1 MKKTLFLAALMCA
14 ALTGCGTASAPE
26 APTATDAPTTA
37 AATDAPTTEPTT
49 TTEPET
55 TAAATTEPTTTQ
67 APTDPTTAEAPTDA
81 TVSFRLTP
89 DMAELV
95 GEGGTPTDDGLVE
108 YTMDATKHA
117 ELLQQLDAQFSEAD
131 AAIVTD
137 QKYSYVT
144 GIRHDPGF
152 ADYYVDISEPEA
164 FMQSMAVMIVVDLR
178 THAGLYQQ
186 VAGVPY
192 SVDIHFLDP
201 AGEEFHTTHY
211 PQDE

>member
-1 MKKTLFLAALMCA
+1 MKKTLILAALMCA

-26 APTATDAPTTA
+26 TPTATDAPTTA
-37 AATDAPTTEPTT
+37 AVTDAPTTEATT
-49 TTEPET
+49 
-55 TAAATTEPTTTQ
+55 ATTEAPTEAPTTTQ
-67 APTDPTTAEAPTDA
+67 APTEPE
-81 TVSFRLTP
+81 TVTFRLTP

-108 YTMDATKHA
+108 YTMDADKHA

-152 ADYYVDISEPEA
+152 ADYYVDISEPEP
-164 FMQSMAVMIVVDLR
+164 FMQSMAVMVVVDLR
-178 THAGLYQQ
+178 THAGLYQN

-201 AGEEFHTTHY
+201 AGEEFHLTHY
-211 PQDE
+211 PQDEG

>member
-1 MKKTLFLAALMCA
+1 MKKTLILATLMCA
-14 ALTGCGTASAPE
+14 ALTGCGTASTPE
-26 APTATDAPTTA
+26 TPAATDAPTTA
-37 AATDAPTTEPTT
+37 SATDAPTTEPITT
-49 TTEPET
+49 AEPTTDTTE
-55 TAAATTEPTTTQ
+55 APTTTQ
-67 APTDPTTAEAPTDA
+67 AA
-81 TVSFRLTP
+81 TVTFRLTP

-131 AAIVTD
+131 DAIVTD

-152 ADYYVDISEPEA
+152 ADYYVDISDPEP

-211 PQDE
+211 PQDEG

>member
-1 MKKTLFLAALMCA
+1 MKKALFLAVLMCA

-26 APTATDAPTTA
+26 TPTATDAPTA
-37 AATDAPTTEPTT
+37 DAVTDAPMTEPTT
-49 TTEPET
+49 TEAPTEPTT
-55 TAAATTEPTTTQ
+55 TATEPPTTTQ
-67 APTDPTTAEAPTDA
+67 APTEPETTAPA
-81 TVSFRLTP
+81 TVTFRLTP
-89 DMAELV
+89 EMAELV

-108 YTMDATKHA
+108 YTMDADKHA
-117 ELLQQLDAQFSEAD
+117 ALLQQLDAQFTAAD

-152 ADYYVDISEPEA
+152 ADYYVDISEPEP
-164 FMQSMAVMIVVDLR
+164 FMQSMAVMVVVDLR

>member
-26 APTATDAPTTA
+26 TPTATDAPTTA
-37 AATDAPTTEPTT
+37 VATDAPTTEPI
-49 TTEPET
+49 T
-55 TAAATTEPTTTQ
+55 TAEPTT
-67 APTDPTTAEAPTDA
+67 ATAEAPTEPPTTQA
-81 TVSFRLTP
+81 PTVSFRLTP
-89 DMAELV
+89 EMAELV

-108 YTMDATKHA
+108 YTMDADKHA
-117 ELLQQLDAQFSEAD
+117 ALLQQLDAQFSEAD

-152 ADYYVDISEPEA
+152 ADYYVDISEPEP

>member
-1 MKKTLFLAALMCA
+1 MKKTLILAALMCA
-14 ALTGCGTASAPE
+14 VLTGCGTASTP
-26 APTATDAPTTA
+26 
-37 AATDAPTTEPTT
+37 
-49 TTEPET
+49 EPET
-55 TAAATTEPTTTQ
+55 TQAQTEPVTTAEPTEATTEAPTTTQ
-67 APTDPTTAEAPTDA
+67 APTEPE
-81 TVSFRLTP
+81 TVTFRLTP
-89 DMAELV
+89 EMADLV

-108 YTMDATKHA
+108 YTMDAAKHA
-117 ELLQQLDAQFSEAD
+117 ELLQQLDAQFTEAD

-152 ADYYVDISEPEA
+152 ADYYVDISEPEP
-164 FMQSMAVMIVVDLR
+164 FMNSMAVMVVVDLR
-178 THAGLYQQ
+178 THAGLYQN

-211 PQDE
+211 PQEE

>member
-14 ALTGCGTASAPE
+14 ALTGCGSASTPE
-26 APTATDAPTTA
+26 PT
-37 AATDAPTTEPTT
+37 AATDAPTTEPA
-49 TTEPET
+49 TTEAPTEPPT
-55 TAAATTEPTTTQ
+55 TQAPTEPTTTTQ
-67 APTDPTTAEAPTDA
+67 ATTEPE

-108 YTMDATKHA
+108 YTMDATRHA
-117 ELLQQLDAQFSEAD
+117 ELLQQLDAQFSETD

-164 FMQSMAVMIVVDLR
+164 FMQSMAVMVVVDLR

-211 PQDE
+211 PQDEG

>member
-1 MKKTLFLAALMCA
+1 MKKTLFLSVLMCA
-14 ALTGCGTASAPE
+14 ALTGCGTASTPE
-26 APTATDAPTTA
+26 TPTATDAPTTA
-37 AATDAPTTEPTT
+37 AVTDAPTTEPTT
-49 TTEPET
+49 TAEPT
-55 TAAATTEPTTTQ
+55 TATTEATTEPPTTQ
-67 APTDPTTAEAPTDA
+67 APTEPE
-81 TVSFRLTP
+81 TVTFRLTP
-89 DMAELV
+89 EMAELV
-95 GEGGTPTDDGLVE
+95 GEGGTPTDDGIVE
-108 YTMDATKHA
+108 YTMDADKHA

-152 ADYYVDISEPEA
+152 SDYYVDISEPEP
-164 FMQSMAVMIVVDLR
+164 FMQSMAVMVVVDLR

>member
-26 APTATDAPTTA
+26 TPTATDAPTTA
-37 AATDAPTTEPTT
+37 AVTDAPTTEATT
-49 TTEPET
+49 
-55 TAAATTEPTTTQ
+55 ATTEAPTEAPTTTQ
-67 APTDPTTAEAPTDA
+67 APTEPE
-81 TVSFRLTP
+81 TVTFRLTP

-108 YTMDATKHA
+108 YTMDADKHA

-152 ADYYVDISEPEA
+152 ADYYVDISEPEP
-164 FMQSMAVMIVVDLR
+164 FMQSMAVMVVVDLR

-201 AGEEFHTTHY
+201 AGEEFQTTHY

>member
-1 MKKTLFLAALMCA
+1 MKKALILAVLMCA

-26 APTATDAPTTA
+26 TPTATDAPTTA
-37 AATDAPTTEPTT
+37 AVTDAPTTEPPTT
-49 TTEPET
+49 QAPTEP
-55 TAAATTEPTTTQ
+55 PTTTQ
-67 APTDPTTAEAPTDA
+67 AATEPTTVT
-81 TVSFRLTP
+81 FRLTP
-89 DMAELV
+89 EMAELV

-117 ELLQQLDAQFSEAD
+117 ELLQQLDAQFTEAD
-131 AAIVTD
+131 DAIVTD

-152 ADYYVDISEPEA
+152 ADYYVDISDPEP
-164 FMQSMAVMIVVDLR
+164 FMNSMAVMVVVDLR

-211 PQDE
+211 PQDEG

>member
-26 APTATDAPTTA
+26 TTTATDAPTA
-37 AATDAPTTEPTT
+37 EPTT
-49 TTEPET
+49 ATETET
-55 TAAATTEPTTTQ
+55 TAAATTEPTTA
-67 APTDPTTAEAPTDA
+67 APTEPE
-81 TVSFRLTP
+81 TVTFRLTP
-89 DMAELV
+89 EMAELV

-164 FMQSMAVMIVVDLR
+164 FMQSMAVMVVVDLR

-201 AGEEFHTTHY
+201 EGEEFHLTHY
-211 PQDE
+211 PQDEG

>member
-1 MKKTLFLAALMCA
+1 MKKTLILAALMCA
-14 ALTGCGTASAPE
+14 ALTGCGTASTPE
-26 APTATDAPTTA
+26 PVETTA

-49 TTEPET
+49 TEEPTTATTEAATEPPT
-55 TAAATTEPTTTQ
+55 TQAPTEPTTT
-67 APTDPTTAEAPTDA
+67 EAPTDA

-108 YTMDATKHA
+108 YTMDADKHA
-117 ELLQQLDAQFSEAD
+117 ELLQQLDAQFTEAD

-152 ADYYVDISEPEA
+152 ADYYVDISDPEP
-164 FMQSMAVMIVVDLR
+164 FMQSMAVMVVVDLR
-178 THAGLYQQ
+178 MHAGLYQN

-201 AGEEFHTTHY
+201 AGEEFHLTHY
-211 PQDE
+211 PQEE

>member
-1 MKKTLFLAALMCA
+1 MKRALILAALMCA
-14 ALTGCGTASAPE
+14 ALTGCGNASAPE
-26 APTATDAPTTA
+26 PVATTAAEPETVATTATEAPTTA
-37 AATDAPTTEPTT
+37 EP
-49 TTEPET
+49 EPET
-55 TAAATTEPTTTQ
+55 EAATVT
-67 APTDPTTAEAPTDA
+67 
-81 TVSFRLTP
+81 FRLTP

-108 YTMDATKHA
+108 YTMDAARHA
-117 ELLQQLDAQFSEAD
+117 ELLQQLDAQFTAD
-131 AAIVTD
+131 DDAIVAD

-152 ADYYVDISEPEA
+152 ADYYVDISEPEP
-164 FMQSMAVMIVVDLR
+164 FMNSMAVMVVVDLR
-178 THAGLYQQ
+178 THAGLYQN

-201 AGEEFHTTHY
+201 GGEEFHLTHY

>member
-1 MKKTLFLAALMCA
+1 MKKTLILAALMCA
-14 ALTGCGTASAPE
+14 ELTGCGTASTPE
-26 APTATDAPTTA
+26 PVATT

-49 TTEPET
+49 TEAPTEPTT
-55 TAAATTEPTTTQ
+55 TATEPTTTQ
-67 APTDPTTAEAPTDA
+67 APTVT
-81 TVSFRLTP
+81 FRLTP

-152 ADYYVDISEPEA
+152 ADYYVDISEPEP
-164 FMQSMAVMIVVDLR
+164 FMNSMAVMVVVDLR

-201 AGEEFHTTHY
+201 AGEEFHLTHY

>member
-1 MKKTLFLAALMCA
+1 MKKTLILAVLMCA

-26 APTATDAPTTA
+26 PEPVLTTA
-37 AATDAPTTEPTT
+37 PATDAPTTEPTT
-49 TTEPET
+49 TELP
-55 TAAATTEPTTTQ
+55 TTEAT
-67 APTDPTTAEAPTDA
+67 TDPTTAEAPTDA

-117 ELLQQLDAQFSEAD
+117 ELLQQLDAQFTEAD
-131 AAIVTD
+131 ATIVTD

-152 ADYYVDISEPEA
+152 ADYYVDISDPEP
-164 FMQSMAVMIVVDLR
+164 FMNSMAVMVVVDLR
-178 THAGLYQQ
+178 MHAGLYQN

>member
-26 APTATDAPTTA
+26 TTIATDAPTAEPATTA
-37 AATDAPTTEPTT
+37 EPTT
-49 TTEPET
+49 A
-55 TAAATTEPTTTQ
+55 TAEATTEPPTTQ
-67 APTDPTTAEAPTDA
+67 APTEAE
-81 TVSFRLTP
+81 TVTFRLTP

-108 YTMDATKHA
+108 YTMDATRHA

-131 AAIVTD
+131 SAIVTD

-164 FMQSMAVMIVVDLR
+164 FMQSMAVMVVVDLR

>member
-1 MKKTLFLAALMCA
+1 MKKTLILAVLMCA
-14 ALTGCGTASAPE
+14 AMTGCGTAPTSE
-26 APTATDAPTTA
+26 TTTATDAPATA

-49 TTEPET
+49 TAEPT
-55 TAAATTEPTTTQ
+55 AATTEATTEPPTTQ
-67 APTDPTTAEAPTDA
+67 APTEPE
-81 TVSFRLTP
+81 TVTFRLTP

-95 GEGGTPTDDGLVE
+95 GEGGTSTDDGLVE
-108 YTMDATKHA
+108 YTMDAEKHA
-117 ELLQQLDAQFSEAD
+117 ALLQQLDAQFSEAD

-152 ADYYVDISEPEA
+152 ADYYVDISDPEP
-164 FMQSMAVMIVVDLR
+164 FMQSMAVMVVVDLR

-192 SVDIHFLDP
+192 SVDIHFLDQ

-211 PQDE
+211 PQDEG

>member
-1 MKKTLFLAALMCA
+1 MKKTLILAVLMCA
-14 ALTGCGTASAPE
+14 ALTGCGTASTPE
-26 APTATDAPTTA
+26 PVATT
-37 AATDAPTTEPTT
+37 AATDAPTAEPTEPPTT
-49 TTEPET
+49 TEAPTEPPT
-55 TAAATTEPTTTQ
+55 TATEPTTTQ
-67 APTDPTTAEAPTDA
+67 APTVT
-81 TVSFRLTP
+81 FRLTP

-108 YTMDATKHA
+108 YTMDATRHA

-152 ADYYVDISEPEA
+152 ADYYVDISDPEP
-164 FMQSMAVMIVVDLR
+164 FMNSMAVMVVVDLR
-178 THAGLYQQ
+178 TRAGLYQN

-201 AGEEFHTTHY
+201 AGEEFHLTHY

>member
-1 MKKTLFLAALMCA
+1 MKKTLILAALLCA
-14 ALTGCGTASAPE
+14 ALTGCGTASTPE
-26 APTATDAPTTA
+26 TPAATDAPTTA
-37 AATDAPTTEPTT
+37 AVTDAPTTEPTT
-49 TTEPET
+49 ATEPET
-55 TAAATTEPTTTQ
+55 TSAATTEPPTTA
-67 APTDPTTAEAPTDA
+67 APTDPE
-81 TVSFRLTP
+81 TVTFRLTP
-89 DMAELV
+89 EMAELV

-108 YTMDATKHA
+108 YTMDATRHA
-117 ELLQQLDAQFSEAD
+117 ELLQQLDTQFTEAD
-131 AAIVTD
+131 DAIVTD

>member
-14 ALTGCGTASAPE
+14 ALTGCGTASTPE
-26 APTATDAPTTA
+26 PVATT
-37 AATDAPTTEPTT
+37 AATDAPTAEPTT
-49 TTEPET
+49 TSEPTTSPTE
-55 TAAATTEPTTTQ
+55 APTTTQ
-67 APTDPTTAEAPTDA
+67 ATTVT
-81 TVSFRLTP
+81 FRLTP

-117 ELLQQLDAQFSEAD
+117 ELLQQLDAQFTEAD

-152 ADYYVDISEPEA
+152 ADYYVDISNPES
-164 FMQSMAVMIVVDLR
+164 FLSSMAVMVVVDLR

-211 PQDE
+211 PQDEG

>member
-1 MKKTLFLAALMCA
+1 MKKTLFLAAMMCA

-26 APTATDAPTTA
+26 TPTSTDAPTTA
-37 AATDAPTTEPTT
+37 VATDAPTTEPATT
-49 TTEPET
+49 DAPTEPPT
-55 TAAATTEPTTTQ
+55 TATESPTTQ
-67 APTDPTTAEAPTDA
+67 APTDA
-81 TVSFRLTP
+81 TVTFRLTP

-117 ELLQQLDAQFSEAD
+117 ELLQQLDAQFTEAD
-131 AAIVTD
+131 DAIVTD

-152 ADYYVDISEPEA
+152 ADYYVDISEPEP
-164 FMQSMAVMIVVDLR
+164 FMQSMAVMVVVDLR

>member
-1 MKKTLFLAALMCA
+1 MKKTLILAALMCA

-26 APTATDAPTTA
+26 TVATTA
-37 AATDAPTTEPTT
+37 AATDAPTTEPA
-49 TTEPET
+49 T
-55 TAAATTEPTTTQ
+55 TAEPTEAPTTTQ
-67 APTDPTTAEAPTDA
+67 APTEQE
-81 TVSFRLTP
+81 TVTFRLTP

-108 YTMDATKHA
+108 YTMDADKHA
-117 ELLQQLDAQFSEAD
+117 ELLQKLDAQFTAAD
-131 AAIVTD
+131 DAIVTD

-144 GIRHDPGF
+144 GIRHDTGF
-152 ADYYVDISEPEA
+152 ADYYVDISDPEP
-164 FMQSMAVMIVVDLR
+164 FMNSMAVMVVVDLR

-186 VAGVPY
+186 VAGAPY

>member
-1 MKKTLFLAALMCA
+1 MKKTLFLAVLMCA

-26 APTATDAPTTA
+26 PN
-37 AATDAPTTEPTT
+37 AATDAPTTEPAT
-49 TTEPET
+49 TTEPPT
-55 TAAATTEPTTTQ
+55 TQAPTEPTTTTQ
-67 APTDPTTAEAPTDA
+67 APTEQE
-81 TVSFRLTP
+81 TVTFRLTP

-95 GEGGTPTDDGLVE
+95 GEGGTPADDGLVE
-108 YTMDATKHA
+108 YTMDADKHA
-117 ELLQQLDAQFSEAD
+117 ELLQQLDTQFSEAD

-152 ADYYVDISEPEA
+152 ADYYVDISDPEA
-164 FMQSMAVMIVVDLR
+164 FMQSMAVMVVVDLR

-211 PQDE
+211 PQDEG

>member
-1 MKKTLFLAALMCA
+1 MKKTLILAALMCA
-14 ALTGCGTASAPE
+14 ALTGCGRASTP
-26 APTATDAPTTA
+26 
-37 AATDAPTTEPTT
+37 
-49 TTEPET
+49 EPET
-55 TAAATTEPTTTQ
+55 TQAQTEPVTTAEPTTATTEAPTEPPTTQ
-67 APTDPTTAEAPTDA
+67 APTEPE
-81 TVSFRLTP
+81 TVTFRLTP
-89 DMAELV
+89 EMAELV

-117 ELLQQLDAQFSEAD
+117 ELLQQLDTQFTAAD
-131 AAIVTD
+131 DAIVAD

-152 ADYYVDISEPEA
+152 ADYYVDISEPES
-164 FMQSMAVMIVVDLR
+164 FLSSMAVMVVVDLR
-178 THAGLYQQ
+178 THAGLYQN

-211 PQDE
+211 PQEE

>member
-1 MKKTLFLAALMCA
+1 MKKTLILAVLMCA
-14 ALTGCGTASAPE
+14 ALTGCGTASTPE
-26 APTATDAPTTA
+26 PVATT
-37 AATDAPTTEPTT
+37 AATDAPTAEPTEPPTT
-49 TTEPET
+49 TEAPTEPPT
-55 TAAATTEPTTTQ
+55 TATEPTTTQ
-67 APTDPTTAEAPTDA
+67 APTVT
-81 TVSFRLTP
+81 FRLTP

-108 YTMDATKHA
+108 YTMDATRHA

-152 ADYYVDISEPEA
+152 ADYYVDISDPEP
-164 FMQSMAVMIVVDLR
+164 FMNSMAVMVVADLR
-178 THAGLYQQ
+178 THAGLYQN

-201 AGEEFHTTHY
+201 AGEEFHLTHY

>member
-1 MKKTLFLAALMCA
+1 MKKTLILSALMCA
-14 ALTGCGTASAPE
+14 ALTGCGTVSTPE
-26 APTATDAPTTA
+26 PVETTA

-49 TTEPET
+49 TEEPTTATTEAATEPPT
-55 TAAATTEPTTTQ
+55 TQAPTEPTTT
-67 APTDPTTAEAPTDA
+67 EAPTDA

-117 ELLQQLDAQFSEAD
+117 ELLQQLDAQFTEAD
-131 AAIVTD
+131 ATIVTD

-152 ADYYVDISEPEA
+152 ADYYVDISDPEP
-164 FMQSMAVMIVVDLR
+164 FMNSMAVMVVVDLR
-178 THAGLYQQ
+178 MHAGLYQN

-201 AGEEFHTTHY
+201 AGEEFHLTHY

>member
-1 MKKTLFLAALMCA
+1 MKKTLILAVLMCA

-26 APTATDAPTTA
+26 PEQTTT

-49 TTEPET
+49 TAAPTEP
-55 TAAATTEPTTTQ
+55 PTTQ
-67 APTDPTTAEAPTDA
+67 APTEQTTTTQAH
-81 TVSFRLTP
+81 TVTFRLTP

-108 YTMDATKHA
+108 YTMDATRHA

-152 ADYYVDISEPEA
+152 AGYYVDISEPEP
-164 FMQSMAVMIVVDLR
+164 FMNSMAVMVVVDLR
-178 THAGLYQQ
+178 THAGLYQN

-201 AGEEFHTTHY
+201 AGEEFHLTHY

>member
-1 MKKTLFLAALMCA
+1 MKKTLILAALMCA

-26 APTATDAPTTA
+26 TVATTA
-37 AATDAPTTEPTT
+37 AATDAPTTEPA
-49 TTEPET
+49 T
-55 TAAATTEPTTTQ
+55 TAEPTEAPTTTQ
-67 APTDPTTAEAPTDA
+67 APTEQE
-81 TVSFRLTP
+81 TVTFRLTP

-108 YTMDATKHA
+108 YTMDADKHA

-152 ADYYVDISEPEA
+152 ADYYVDISDPEP
-164 FMQSMAVMIVVDLR
+164 FMNSMAVMVVVDLR

-186 VAGVPY
+186 VAGAPY

-201 AGEEFHTTHY
+201 AGEEFHLTHY

>member
-1 MKKTLFLAALMCA
+1 MKKTLILAVLMCA
-14 ALTGCGTASAPE
+14 ALTGCGTASTPE
-26 APTATDAPTTA
+26 PVATT
-37 AATDAPTTEPTT
+37 AATDAPTAEPTEPPTT
-49 TTEPET
+49 TEAPTEPPT
-55 TAAATTEPTTTQ
+55 TATEPTTTQ
-67 APTDPTTAEAPTDA
+67 APTVT
-81 TVSFRLTP
+81 FRLTP

-108 YTMDATKHA
+108 YTMDATRHA

-152 ADYYVDISEPEA
+152 ADYYVDISDPEP
-164 FMQSMAVMIVVDLR
+164 FMNSMAVMVLVDLR
-178 THAGLYQQ
+178 THAGLYQN

-201 AGEEFHTTHY
+201 AGEEFHLTHY

>member
-1 MKKTLFLAALMCA
+1 MKKTLILAVLMCA

-26 APTATDAPTTA
+26 PEPVSTTA
-37 AATDAPTTEPTT
+37 PATDAPTTEPTT
-49 TTEPET
+49 TEAPTDPPT
-55 TAAATTEPTTTQ
+55 TATTEAPTTTQ
-67 APTDPTTAEAPTDA
+67 APTEQE
-81 TVSFRLTP
+81 TVTFRLTP

-108 YTMDATKHA
+108 YTMDATRHA

-152 ADYYVDISEPEA
+152 ADYYVDISEPEP
-164 FMQSMAVMIVVDLR
+164 FMNSMAVMVVVNLR
-178 THAGLYQQ
+178 THAGLYQN

-201 AGEEFHTTHY
+201 AGDEFHTTHY

>member
-1 MKKTLFLAALMCA
+1 MKKTLILAALMCA

-26 APTATDAPTTA
+26 TEPTVATDAPTA
-37 AATDAPTTEPTT
+37 EPATIAEPTT
-49 TTEPET
+49 TTAEATTEPPTTQAPTEPET
-55 TAAATTEPTTTQ
+55 TAAATVT
-67 APTDPTTAEAPTDA
+67 
-81 TVSFRLTP
+81 FRLTP
-89 DMAELV
+89 EMAELV

-108 YTMDATKHA
+108 YTMGADKHA

-152 ADYYVDISEPEA
+152 TDYYVDISEPEP
-164 FMQSMAVMIVVDLR
+164 FMQSMAVMVVVDLR

-201 AGEEFHTTHY
+201 AGEEFQTTHY

>member
-1 MKKTLFLAALMCA
+1 MKKTLLLAMLLCA

-26 APTATDAPTTA
+26 TTTATDAQTTAAVTDAPTAEPATTAEPTTATTEATTEPPTTA
-37 AATDAPTTEPTT
+37 A
-49 TTEPET
+49 
-55 TAAATTEPTTTQ
+55 
-67 APTDPTTAEAPTDA
+67 PTDPE
-81 TVSFRLTP
+81 TVTFRLTP
-89 DMAELV
+89 EMAELV

-117 ELLQQLDAQFSEAD
+117 ELLQQLDAQFTAAD
-131 AAIVTD
+131 DAIVTD

-164 FMQSMAVMIVVDLR
+164 FMQSMAVMVVVDLR

>member
-1 MKKTLFLAALMCA
+1 MKKTLILAVLMCA

-26 APTATDAPTTA
+26 TPTATDAPTTA
-37 AATDAPTTEPTT
+37 AVTDAPTAEPITT
-49 TTEPET
+49 AEPET
-55 TAAATTEPTTTQ
+55 TTAATTEPTTA
-67 APTDPTTAEAPTDA
+67 APTDPE
-81 TVSFRLTP
+81 TVTFRLTP
-89 DMAELV
+89 EMAELV

-108 YTMDATKHA
+108 YTMDADKHA
-117 ELLQQLDAQFSEAD
+117 ELLQQLDAQFTEAD

-152 ADYYVDISEPEA
+152 ADYYVDISDPEP

>member
-1 MKKTLFLAALMCA
+1 MKKALILAVLMCA

-26 APTATDAPTTA
+26 TETTQAQTDAATTA
-37 AATDAPTTEPTT
+37 VEPTT
-49 TTEPET
+49 TAEPETVAATATLEVTEPET
-55 TAAATTEPTTTQ
+55 TAAPTEP
-67 APTDPTTAEAPTDA
+67 E
-81 TVSFRLTP
+81 TVTFRLTP

-152 ADYYVDISEPEA
+152 ADYYVDISDPEA
-164 FMQSMAVMIVVDLR
+164 FMQSMAVMVVVDLR
-178 THAGLYQQ
+178 THAGLYQN

-192 SVDIHFLDP
+192 SVDIHFLDTDG
-201 AGEEFHTTHY
+201 AEFHLTHY

>member
-1 MKKTLFLAALMCA
+1 MKKALILAALMCA
-14 ALTGCGTASAPE
+14 SLTGCGTASAPE
-26 APTATDAPTTA
+26 TPTPTTA
-37 AATDAPTTEPTT
+37 AVTDAPTTEPTT
-49 TTEPET
+49 T
-55 TAAATTEPTTTQ
+55 AEPTT
-67 APTDPTTAEAPTDA
+67 ATAEAPTEPPTTQA
-81 TVSFRLTP
+81 PTVSFRLTP

-152 ADYYVDISEPEA
+152 GDYYVDISEPEP
-164 FMQSMAVMIVVDLR
+164 FMNSMAVMVVVDLR
-178 THAGLYQQ
+178 THAGLYQN

>member
-26 APTATDAPTTA
+26 TPTAAITDAPTAEPATTA
-37 AATDAPTTEPTT
+37 
-49 TTEPET
+49 EPET
-55 TAAATTEPTTTQ
+55 ATTEATTEPPTTA
-67 APTDPTTAEAPTDA
+67 APTDPE
-81 TVSFRLTP
+81 TVTFRLTP
-89 DMAELV
+89 EMAELV

-108 YTMDATKHA
+108 YTMDADKHA
-117 ELLQQLDAQFSEAD
+117 ELLQQLDAKFSEAD

-152 ADYYVDISEPEA
+152 ADYYVDISEPEP
-164 FMQSMAVMIVVDLR
+164 FMQSMSVMVVVDLR
-178 THAGLYQQ
+178 THAGLYQN

-201 AGEEFHTTHY
+201 SGEEFHTAHY

>member
-1 MKKTLFLAALMCA
+1 MKKTLILAVLMCA

-26 APTATDAPTTA
+26 PVLTTA
-37 AATDAPTTEPTT
+37 PATDAPTTEPTT
-49 TTEPET
+49 TAAPTEPPT
-55 TAAATTEPTTTQ
+55 TQAPTEQTTTTQ
-67 APTDPTTAEAPTDA
+67 APTVT
-81 TVSFRLTP
+81 FRLTP

-108 YTMDATKHA
+108 YTMDATRHA

-152 ADYYVDISEPEA
+152 ADYYVDISDPEP
-164 FMQSMAVMIVVDLR
+164 FMNSMAVMVVVDLR
-178 THAGLYQQ
+178 THAGLYQN

-201 AGEEFHTTHY
+201 AGEEFHLTHY

>member
-1 MKKTLFLAALMCA
+1 MKKTLILAVLMCA

-26 APTATDAPTTA
+26 PEPVETTA

-49 TTEPET
+49 TEEPTTSTTEAATEPPT
-55 TAAATTEPTTTQ
+55 TQAPTEPTTT
-67 APTDPTTAEAPTDA
+67 EAPTDA

-117 ELLQQLDAQFSEAD
+117 ELLQQLDAQFTEAD
-131 AAIVTD
+131 ATIVTD

-152 ADYYVDISEPEA
+152 ADYYVDISDPEP
-164 FMQSMAVMIVVDLR
+164 FMNSMAVMVVVDLR
-178 THAGLYQQ
+178 MHAGLYQN

>member
-1 MKKTLFLAALMCA
+1 MKKALFFAALMCA

-26 APTATDAPTTA
+26 TPTATDAPTTA
-37 AATDAPTTEPTT
+37 AVTDAPTAESITT
-49 TTEPET
+49 AEPET
-55 TAAATTEPTTTQ
+55 TTAATTEPTTA
-67 APTDPTTAEAPTDA
+67 APTDSE
-81 TVSFRLTP
+81 TVTFRLTP
-89 DMAELV
+89 EMAELV

-108 YTMDATKHA
+108 YTMDADKHA
-117 ELLQQLDAQFSEAD
+117 ELLQQLDAQFTAAD
-131 AAIVTD
+131 DAIVTD

-211 PQDE
+211 PQDEG